1 MSAEEDREELA
12 ELEQS
17 WMQAMQDRDEE
28 KLERLVAPGFR
39 FTALHL
45 APEPMSREQWMGAA
59 MGGYHIISF
68 AYQSMDIDVFGDTAV
83 IHARYSQIANY
94 DAVNLSHVLLADRH
108 LGAPGRAVAGRRPP
122 LLDPELSPQPL
133 GV

>member
-12 ELEQS
+12 QLEEG
-17 WMQAMQDRDEE
+17 WMRAMQMRDEE
-28 KLERLVAPGFR
+28 TLERLVAPGFR

-68 AYQSMDIDVFGDTAV
+68 AYESMDIDVFGDTGV
-83 IHARYSQIANY
+83 IHPRSSQLANSDPATLSQGYRLPDIGARREGQWRVVARHSSI
-94 DAVNLSHVLLADRH
+94 LS
-108 LGAPGRAVAGRRPP
+108 
-122 LLDPELSPQPL
+122 
-133 GV
+133 